1 MVRTIAEI
9 FWPKF
14 VNQAFS
20 LLKPNGYLVFIH
32 PLSWLSKNSK
42 IHNDILK
49 HHIIWLKL
57 WDYMKSLSTINA
69 KIPISLYVLQNNINI
84 DNKTTEIIS
93 EIQSRKIYTTSTVY
107 LNKRFSI
114 PLAYHS
120 IFDKL
125 TKFIDDHNCKLLVKT
140 KTIKSSGTKT
150 KIPLN
155 YTFEDKLAIDTYTI
169 KEGIKVK
176 KAIEMHPDANKR
188 KLIIA
193 NKSTLVGAFV
203 DDGKLSLT
211 GNHKFYILGEN
222 LETIHNMFKF
232 KISDI
237 IVNCCKYA
245 QEYLEKDA
253 FTYIP
258 DIRKLGINVIT
269 EDDFYKLIELTDD
282 EIELIKNITIQRY

>member
-1 MVRTIAEI
+1 MVRTIGEI

-32 PLSWLSKNSK
+32 PLSWLSTTSK

-107 LNKRFSI
+107 LDKRFSI

-140 KTIKSSGTKT
+140 KTIKSSEEENKL
-150 KIPLN
+150 PEQ
-155 YTFEDKLAIDTYTI
+155 YTLEDKLAVSTYRI
-169 KEGIKVK
+169 KDGIMVR
-176 KAIEMHPDANKR
+176 KAINVHPDADKR

-193 NKSTLVGAFV
+193 NKTSFKGVFI

-211 GNHKFYILGEN
+211 TNHKFYILGDN

-232 KISDI
+232 KITDI

-258 DIRKLGINVIT
+258 DIRKLGINDIT
-269 EDDFYKLIELTDD
+269 EEDFYKLIELTDD